1 MSKVNLKYVFYFLV
15 ISLSAYLL
23 VNTLILN
30 SSNKIEDFSVI
41 RPINVQNSSIRGD
54 ISNTPPASFNY
65 ELSAVRLGD
74 ENTSVIVKK
83 GGKEYVVQINEL
95 LENKYKLIQVDKSVI
110 IFEFQGKKFT
120 INNRFSMNNFFK
132 KSLLVTTLCA
142 FFIVHAQE
150 TFILN
155 YEDVDIKKVTQ
166 DIANFSKK
174 TIILDPRVK
183 GKVTIFSNSL
193 LSSDEVWDV
202 YLRTIQVNGFS
213 ALNDENFVRIVPE
226 NEATRDQ
233 NSGESGGEFITRVIE
248 LKNRSSVELLPL
260 IKPIAGRQANVSSIA
275 SINSLLIVDRK
286 SNVERITEV
295 VKSLDE
301 DNTASVTIVDL
312 KNLSSVEAVRILEK
326 LKSQNNPT
334 INNFAAISFSASN
347 SVIVSA
353 NSITTNII
361 KETLQQ
367 LDADAISEGSVA
379 VIYLKYANA
388 EEVAGIVSSIAS
400 RFISSESEKPIVTY
414 HAPTNSV
421 VVSSDESNIATI
433 KNLISKLDIRR
444 AQVLVE
450 AIVVELSETAARSLG
465 VETIFAGA
473 EDGEIPI
480 GITRFQNGT
489 GPDLLGLTGSA
500 IESGDNA
507 NFSNIAANSLL
518 NSQGIIAGIGRI
530 SEDDD
535 SMIAIINAIDADKN
549 SNILTTTS
557 LLAMDNEE
565 ASTVIG
571 QEIPITTGE
580 SLGSNNTNPFRTTS
594 REEVGIKL
602 SIKPQINEGNSV
614 ILEIKQE
621 VSGVAGPLTGT
632 TDLITN
638 KRTIETT
645 VLVDNNQI
653 IVLGGLVDEDI
664 QEDIQRVPV
673 LGSIPILG
681 KLFQSS
687 SESKVKKNLMVFL
700 RPKIL
705 VDSESVSQI
714 STEKYNFI
722 KAEQLLKQQ
731 SKLIDL
737 TEDK

>member
-1 MSKVNLKYVFYFLV
+1 MNKYLKKFFVV
-15 ISLSAYLL
+15 VMIAHSAISLS
-23 VNTLILN
+23 
-30 SSNKIEDFSVI
+30 
-41 RPINVQNSSIRGD
+41 
-54 ISNTPPASFNY
+54 
-65 ELSAVRLGD
+65 
-74 ENTSVIVKK
+74 
-83 GGKEYVVQINEL
+83 
-95 LENKYKLIQVDKSVI
+95 
-110 IFEFQGKKFT
+110 
-120 INNRFSMNNFFK
+120 
-132 KSLLVTTLCA
+132 
-142 FFIVHAQE
+142 QE

-183 GKVTIFSNSL
+183 GKVTIFSNSS

-275 SINSLLIVDRK
+275 SINSLLVVDRK

-295 VKSLDE
+295 VQSLDE

-334 INNFAAISFSASN
+334 INNFVAISFSASN

-367 LDADAISEGSVA
+367 LDDDAISEGSVA

-602 SIKPQINEGNSV
+602 SVKPQINEGNSV

-673 LGSIPILG
+673 LGSIPVLG

-737 TEDK
+737 TKDK

>member
-1 MSKVNLKYVFYFLV
+1 
-15 ISLSAYLL
+15 
-23 VNTLILN
+23 
-30 SSNKIEDFSVI
+30 
-41 RPINVQNSSIRGD
+41 
-54 ISNTPPASFNY
+54 
-65 ELSAVRLGD
+65 
-74 ENTSVIVKK
+74 
-83 GGKEYVVQINEL
+83 
-95 LENKYKLIQVDKSVI
+95 
-110 IFEFQGKKFT
+110 
-120 INNRFSMNNFFK
+120 MNNFFK

-326 LKSQNNPT
+326 LKSQNNPK
-334 INNFAAISFSASN
+334 INNFVAISFSASN

>member
-1 MSKVNLKYVFYFLV
+1 M
-15 ISLSAYLL
+15 
-23 VNTLILN
+23 N
-30 SSNKIEDFSVI
+30 S
-41 RPINVQNSSIRGD
+41 
-54 ISNTPPASFNY
+54 
-65 ELSAVRLGD
+65 
-74 ENTSVIVKK
+74 
-83 GGKEYVVQINEL
+83 
-95 LENKYKLIQVDKSVI
+95 
-110 IFEFQGKKFT
+110 
-120 INNRFSMNNFFK
+120 FFK
-132 KSLLVTTLCA
+132 KSLLVSTLCA
-142 FFIVHAQE
+142 FFVVQAQE

-275 SINSLLIVDRK
+275 SINSLLVVDRK

-295 VKSLDE
+295 VQSLDE

-334 INNFAAISFSASN
+334 INNFVAISFSASN

-367 LDADAISEGSVA
+367 LDDDAISEGSVA

-602 SIKPQINEGNSV
+602 SVKPQINEGNSV

-673 LGSIPILG
+673 LGSIPVLG

-731 SKLIDL
+731 SNLIDL
-737 TEDK
+737 TKDK

>member
-1 MSKVNLKYVFYFLV
+1 
-15 ISLSAYLL
+15 
-23 VNTLILN
+23 
-30 SSNKIEDFSVI
+30 
-41 RPINVQNSSIRGD
+41 
-54 ISNTPPASFNY
+54 
-65 ELSAVRLGD
+65 
-74 ENTSVIVKK
+74 
-83 GGKEYVVQINEL
+83 
-95 LENKYKLIQVDKSVI
+95 
-110 IFEFQGKKFT
+110 
-120 INNRFSMNNFFK
+120 MNNFFK
-132 KSLLVTTLCA
+132 KSLLATTLCA
-142 FFIVHAQE
+142 FFIVQAQE

-183 GKVTIFSNSL
+183 GKVTIFSNSS

-295 VKSLDE
+295 VQSLDE

-334 INNFAAISFSASN
+334 INNFVAISFSASN

-379 VIYLKYANA
+379 VIYLKYAYA

-518 NSQGIIAGIGRI
+518 NSQGIIAGIGKI

-602 SIKPQINEGNSV
+602 SVKPQINEGNSV

-673 LGSIPILG
+673 LGSIPVLG

-737 TEDK
+737 TKDK

>member
-1 MSKVNLKYVFYFLV
+1 
-15 ISLSAYLL
+15 
-23 VNTLILN
+23 
-30 SSNKIEDFSVI
+30 
-41 RPINVQNSSIRGD
+41 
-54 ISNTPPASFNY
+54 
-65 ELSAVRLGD
+65 
-74 ENTSVIVKK
+74 
-83 GGKEYVVQINEL
+83 
-95 LENKYKLIQVDKSVI
+95 
-110 IFEFQGKKFT
+110 
-120 INNRFSMNNFFK
+120 MNNFFK

-142 FFIVHAQE
+142 FFVVQAQE

-183 GKVTIFSNSL
+183 GKVTIFSNSS

-275 SINSLLIVDRK
+275 SINSLLVVDRK

-334 INNFAAISFSASN
+334 INNFVAISFSASN

-367 LDADAISEGSVA
+367 LDDDAISEGSVA

-602 SIKPQINEGNSV
+602 SVKPQINEGNSV

-673 LGSIPILG
+673 LGSIPVLG

-737 TEDK
+737 TKDK